1 MSNMSYCRFNNTA
14 LDLADCIENWDEGVS
29 SKEEARKRKHLVE
42 LAEELIELAT
52 RDAEMVANLE
62 LNEEGDEDESE

>member
-1 MSNMSYCRFNNTA
+1 MSYCRFNNTA